1 MATPTLAGSC
11 SYPPG
16 RRLLQT
22 DSLQGSGYYICRC
35 ICAPRAGQPQ
45 ERCWLSRVPNRLAAA
60 RVQLSRKCCRYDSRF
75 ALGCEA
81 VQPVLSRGNCC
92 AAQTVRLRSAGND
105 KKLVGTWKTPAH
117 TLLLSKVILAVSC
130 KQQAFAQ

>member
-45 ERCWLSRVPNRLAAA
+45 ARGGLSRVSNRPAAA
-60 RVQLSRKCCRYDSRF
+60 RQQLSRKCCRYDSRF

-81 VQPVLSRGNCC
+81 VQPVLSRGSGC
-92 AAQTVRLRSAGND
+92 AAQTVSDDAG
-105 KKLVGTWKTPAH
+105 
-117 TLLLSKVILAVSC
+117 LAVKRVWLELGRLLH
-130 KQQAFAQ
+130 KQGKLALISEL